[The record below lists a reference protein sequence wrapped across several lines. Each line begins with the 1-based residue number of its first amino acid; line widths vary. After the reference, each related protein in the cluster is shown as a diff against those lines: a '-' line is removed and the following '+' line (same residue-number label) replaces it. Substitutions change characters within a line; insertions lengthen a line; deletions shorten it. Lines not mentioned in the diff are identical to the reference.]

1 MRYHWRFTRWD
12 IYKS

>member
-1 MRYHWRFTRWD
+1 MQYHWRFTRD